1 MDVAVTDGKIDHL
14 QNQVDDLSKK
24 VDRYHDE
31 LLNVIVKK
39 KKKVDTGDE
48 NEERGNWT
56 NKFDFFLSCLGYA
69 VGLGN
74 VWRFPYLCYKNGGGA
89 FFIPYTIM
97 LGIVGIPIFFMELS
111 LGQFSSN
118 GPATCWSFARL
129 FRGIGFGMVIVS
141 ALVAIYYNMIIGWAF
156 YYLFASFT
164 SVLPWTTCG
173 EWSTPYCSDR
183 LPSYRNESLCAFNNF
198 TSTGNGTCVDGNG
211 TLTALY
217 NESLAKEVLNIK
229 RKLPTAEYLER
240 VALGSAFSEDISD
253 LGPIRWQLVLCY
265 LLAWIFV
272 CATLSKGVKSS
283 GKVVYFTATFPYVV
297 LIILFIRGILLE
309 GSYDGIYYYITP
321 NLDRLWDADVWKD
334 AAVQIFFSLS
344 ASWGGLIALSSYN
357 KFHNDCFRD
366 AIIVSFGNCLT
377 SFFAGFVIFSYLG
390 FLARDMGVEISEVA
404 DKGPTLAFVVY
415 PFAVTKLP
423 VSTLWAILFFVMLV
437 TLGVDSQFVLV
448 ETVSTSFMDL
458 FPKSRNYKTFV
469 VVGFGTIFFLL
480 GLTLTTNGGLHML
493 DLMDYY
499 SGGWNVLVIALCE
512 CIALG
517 YVYGVR
523 RFVRDIEVMVGK
535 KVCGIFPWVMW
546 KYWWMICWCFL
557 TPVGVSFI
565 LIYSWVFYTRL
576 DGQPNWADALG
587 WGMTL
592 VVVVAIF
599 LPGLILLCTTPGTF
613 RERIRT
619 LTTPTKEWGPA
630 LPKHRALVASYSGP
644 NFVIDP
650 NQTDNLENGISA
662 DDINLK
668 KGLDNKGYPGY
679 VSSADPGY
687 NNDYD
692 TLDQR
697 L

>member
-31 LLNVIVKK
+31 LLNVVVKK
-39 KKKVDTGDE
+39 KKKADTGDE

-283 GKVVYFTATFPYVV
+283 GKVVYFTATFPYIV
-297 LIILFIRGILLE
+297 LIILFVRGILLE

-321 NLDRLWDADVWKD
+321 KLDRLWDADVWKD

-390 FLARDMGVEISEVA
+390 FLAQDMGVDISEVA

-458 FPKSRNYKTFV
+458 FPKARNYKTFV

-557 TPVGVSFI
+557 TPVGVTFI

-662 DDINLK
+662 DDIHLK

-687 NNDYD
+687 NNAYD
-692 TLDQR
+692 SLDQR